1 MEQSRVSR
9 IFAAVITLV
18 LPFALGAC
26 AMKSDVRRL
35 ENEMARTRARQD
47 SIAQE
52 NARREQALLD
62 SIRAVAESDRI
73 TRGQLLSA
81 VNQLSEQLNQVA
93 ILMGVSQQ
101 RLQQLIERQQT
112 QEQQLLQQQPT
123 SAPAPGAGQGPV
135 SQANPDSLY
144 EAGNNALAEK
154 SYAVA
159 RDYFDEIISDFPR
172 HERAPD
178 ALFQI
183 ATAYQEEG
191 DTAQAIANYDK
202 VVQAYPSSDRAP
214 QALLNAGRLLEARRD
229 RTKARQY
236 YNRIISAYPESDA
249 VAAARTRL
257 RNLR

>member
-1 MEQSRVSR
+1 MEKSKVSR
-9 IFAAVITLV
+9 ILPILVAAV

-35 ENEMARTRARQD
+35 ENEIARTRARQD
-47 SIAQE
+47 SVARE
-52 NARREQALLD
+52 NARREEALLD
-62 SIRAVAESDRI
+62 SIRAVGEAERI

-101 RLQQLIERQQT
+101 RLQQLIERQQ
-112 QEQQLLQQQPT
+112 QEQLLNQNPT
-123 SAPAPGAGQGPV
+123 VAPPVTGGAPT

-144 EAGNNALAEK
+144 EAGNSALAEK

-159 RDYFDEIISDFPR
+159 RDYFDEIISDHPR
-172 HERAPD
+172 HDRAPD

-183 ATAYQEEG
+183 AVAYQEEG
-191 DTAQAIANYDK
+191 DTVQAIANYDK
-202 VVQAYPSSDRAP
+202 VVQAYPSSERAP

-229 RTKARQY
+229 RTRARQY

>member
-9 IFAAVITLV
+9 ILPAVIAAV

-35 ENEMARTRARQD
+35 ENEIARTRVRQD

-52 NARREQALLD
+52 NAQREQALLD
-62 SIRAVAESDRI
+62 SIRVVAESDRI
-73 TRGQLLSA
+73 TRGQLLGA

-101 RLQQLIERQQT
+101 RLQQLIERQQQ
-112 QEQQLLQQQPT
+112 QEQLIQQPT
-123 SAPAPGAGQGPV
+123 TAGPPVRGQVPV
-135 SQANPDSLY
+135 SQASPDSLY
-144 EAGNNALAEK
+144 EAGNSALAEK

-159 RDYFDEIISDFPR
+159 RNYFDEIISDHPR
-172 HERAPD
+172 HDRAPD

-183 ATAYQEEG
+183 AMTFQQEG

-202 VVQAYPSSDRAP
+202 VVQAYPASDRAP
-214 QALLNAGRLLEARRD
+214 QALLNAGRLLEARRE

-236 YNRIISAYPESDA
+236 YNRIISAYPDSDA